1 MSICFK
7 TFQPTVLLSCE
18 MKQKTCGAGKA
29 IGREKPGL
37 GVKYMM
43 TVVLEM
49 VYYCRIFPE
58 MLFSSRIN
66 CILEQGQILCSPPL
80 LLITKVSEEAWGSTH
95 LNIFFF
101 FLLSPSPRWCLSSG
115 PWRLLLPA
123 RRWVYLPAQWPST
136 LFHGLQLKINY
147 TAEVRGKKQRPIHLC
162 QGKWTAPRRSGWKHW
177 QRHLSRGRLQHKH
190 KVRVLLVPK
199 PQRGSPTY
207 TPEPLFG
214 PKAPFFF

>member
-80 LLITKVSEEAWGSTH
+80 LLITKVSEEAWGSMH

-101 FLLSPSPRWCLSSG
+101 SSFSISEVVLVLGALKAAAARPPAGEFICQHSGRALSSMD
-115 PWRLLLPA
+115 
-123 RRWVYLPAQWPST
+123 S
-136 LFHGLQLKINY
+136 N
-147 TAEVRGKKQRPIHLC
+147 
-162 QGKWTAPRRSGWKHW
+162 
-177 QRHLSRGRLQHKH
+177 
-190 KVRVLLVPK
+190 
-199 PQRGSPTY
+199 
-207 TPEPLFG
+207 
-214 PKAPFFF
+214 

>member
-7 TFQPTVLLSCE
+7 TFQPTVLLACE

-80 LLITKVSEEAWGSTH
+80 LLITKVSEEAWGSMH

-101 FLLSPSPRWCLSSG
+101 SSFSISEVVLVLGALKAAAARPPVSLSASTVAEHSL
-115 PWRLLLPA
+115 PW
-123 RRWVYLPAQWPST
+123 T
-136 LFHGLQLKINY
+136 
-147 TAEVRGKKQRPIHLC
+147 
-162 QGKWTAPRRSGWKHW
+162 
-177 QRHLSRGRLQHKH
+177 
-190 KVRVLLVPK
+190 
-199 PQRGSPTY
+199 PT
-207 TPEPLFG
+207 ED
-214 PKAPFFF
+214 

>member
-49 VYYCRIFPE
+49 VYYCWIFPE

-80 LLITKVSEEAWGSTH
+80 LLITKVSEEAWGSMH

-101 FLLSPSPRWCLSSG
+101 FFFLHLRGGACPRGLEGCCCPPAGEFICQHSGRALSSMDSNWRLITQQRWGEKNKGQSICVRASGQPHGAVGESTGNAIYHGVGYSTNTRSGCSLSPSRSVVAPLAPQS
-115 PWRLLLPA
+115 P
-123 RRWVYLPAQWPST
+123 YL
-136 LFHGLQLKINY
+136 
-147 TAEVRGKKQRPIHLC
+147 
-162 QGKWTAPRRSGWKHW
+162 APRPPS
-177 QRHLSRGRLQHKH
+177 
-190 KVRVLLVPK
+190 
-199 PQRGSPTY
+199 
-207 TPEPLFG
+207 
-214 PKAPFFF
+214 